1 MLRRRS
7 IVVALM
13 LGLAGIGGNGPETP
27 RLAPSVPA
35 DFKLVIALYGVG
47 KEPIRK
53 TNLVV
58 HEGRAFHF
66 DPGPP
71 LEVILKDPGTG
82 RLELLNLKTKV
93 RSEVSFK
100 KLDEFQ
106 TKLHRAITA
115 AAAKREAQGGKANQV
130 AAKMS
135 RDLIDPRFSA
145 SYDDATHRLR
155 LSNATVEVE
164 ASGEP
169 ESDGARLASIH
180 AALAALVRLEAA
192 RNPTDIPPFPRLEA
206 LRALIMDHRLRPTE
220 MAFVYHLAG
229 TPQKLRW
236 TFRMEPSLT
245 TRELEAMARVEAVRE
260 RCRFARFERYGWT
273 EKK

>member
-1 MLRRRS
+1 MLKLGAMA
-7 IVVALM
+7 VALI
-13 LGLAGIGGNGPETP
+13 LGLAGTGEDGPETP

-35 DFKLVIALYGVG
+35 DFKLVITLYGAG
-47 KEPIRK
+47 NEPIHK
-53 TNLVV
+53 AELVV

-71 LEVILKDPGTG
+71 LEVIIKDPGTG

-100 KLDEFQ
+100 KLEKFQ
-106 TKLHRAITA
+106 TKLHEAITA
-115 AAAKREAQGGKANQV
+115 ASAKREAQGGKANQV

-145 SYDDATHRLR
+145 SYVPATHRLH
-155 LSNATVEVE
+155 LSNATVEVD
-164 ASGEP
+164 AQGEP
-169 ESDGARLASIH
+169 DPDRSRLASTH
-180 AALAALVRLEAA
+180 AALAALTRLEAA
-192 RNPTDIPPFPRLEA
+192 RNPRDIPPFARLEA
-206 LRALIMDHRLRPTE
+206 LRALVLDHGLRPTE
-220 MAFVYHLAG
+220 VAFVYRLAG
-229 TPQKLRW
+229 PPLKMRW

-245 TRELEAMARVEAVRE
+245 ARELEAIARVEAVRE
-260 RCRFARFERYGWT
+260 RCRFTRFERYGWT